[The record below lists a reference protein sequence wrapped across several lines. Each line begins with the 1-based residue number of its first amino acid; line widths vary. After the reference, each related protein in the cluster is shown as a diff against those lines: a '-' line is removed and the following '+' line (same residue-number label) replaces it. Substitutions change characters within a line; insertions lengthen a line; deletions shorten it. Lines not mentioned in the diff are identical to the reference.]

1 MTRRTLVLL
10 LALAVLALVLVP
22 GLAETCQTIAL
33 HVVAF
38 LAQHVN
44 VTIAP
49 GA

>member
-1 MTRRTLVLL
+1 MRHRTSVLL
-10 LALAVLALVLVP
+10 LVLAVLALVLVP
-22 GLAETCQTIAL
+22 GLAEACQTIAL
-33 HVVAF
+33 YVVAF